1 MRYLLLAGLVF
12 VADSSKIPPIIDNGK
27 LTCRDFMTSGQTNMA
42 ALISWLLGYHC
53 GKTGI
58 VPYPSEAVSQY
69 GTKIGSYCKFHP
81 AANLL
86 ETSEH
91 ILDEIDHGI

>member
-42 ALISWLLGYHC
+42 ALISG
-53 GKTGI
+53 
-58 VPYPSEAVSQY
+58 
-69 GTKIGSYCKFHP
+69 
-81 AANLL
+81 
-86 ETSEH
+86 
-91 ILDEIDHGI
+91 